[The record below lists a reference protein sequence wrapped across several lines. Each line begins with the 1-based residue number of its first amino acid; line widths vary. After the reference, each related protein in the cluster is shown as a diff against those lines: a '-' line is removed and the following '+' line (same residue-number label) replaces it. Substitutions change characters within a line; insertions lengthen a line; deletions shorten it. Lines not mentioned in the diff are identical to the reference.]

1 MDPDGELRA
10 RYMGMRL
17 MKKNNKGIAVILMAL
32 MIFVLIGFV
41 GFAIDIGYMYV
52 AKGQLQNA
60 ADAAAVAGAT
70 LLDGTDTTPQLAA
83 RTEAVTFAAA
93 NKAAGT
99 NVSLASNNTN
109 TLSPVTAAGG
119 NDITV
124 GNWDPD
130 AFPAEPYKA
139 GRTPI
144 NAVQVRTRR
153 TVSDLSSPQGQVR
166 LFFSKVIGW
175 GQMSASATA
184 IATANRFVP
193 AIVLC
198 TSSGL
203 CSMTGQQ
210 FYINNN
216 DPSLVT
222 ESVAWSVFSS
232 DPNVDANT
240 INKYINGTL
249 KITNDFCG
257 QCITTTQGTGSPINN
272 LAAAF
277 ANPNFD
283 KKNKDITGSTVT
295 AWRIRVPLVDYPC
308 ADPTKAACP
317 PYTQGS
323 GAGNEPYHVTG
334 WAKINLTAVTAQGGA
349 NQKGFTGSVIQ
360 CAYCSDPTPPLT
372 ELGSNLAATLVK

>member
-1 MDPDGELRA
+1 MDPDGELRV
-10 RYMGMRL
+10 RYKGMRL

-70 LLDGTDTTPQLAA
+70 LLDGTDTTTQLDA

-130 AFPAEPYKA
+130 TFPAEPYKA

-216 DPSLVT
+216 DSSLIT
-222 ESVAWSVFSS
+222 ESVAWSVFS
-232 DPNVDANT
+232 DAASVPSSK
-240 INKYINGTL
+240 IKKYINGTL
-249 KITNDFCG
+249 KITDDMCG
-257 QCITTTQGTGSPINN
+257 KCITTTQGTDTIGD
-272 LAAAF
+272 LADAF

-283 KKNKDITGSTVT
+283 RKNKDITGTTVT

-308 ADPTKAACP
+308 GKETSPACP
-317 PYTQGS
+317 PYAQG
-323 GAGNEPYHVTG
+323 GNKEPYHVTG
-334 WAKINLTAVTAQGGA
+334 WAKINMTTVTGPGGG
-349 NQKGFTGSVIQ
+349 NQMGFTGSVLQ